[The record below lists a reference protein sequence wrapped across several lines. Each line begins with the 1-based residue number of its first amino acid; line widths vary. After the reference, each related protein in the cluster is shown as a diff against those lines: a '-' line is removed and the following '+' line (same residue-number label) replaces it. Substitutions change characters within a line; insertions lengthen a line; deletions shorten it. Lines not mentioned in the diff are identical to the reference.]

1 MAAGV
6 ACMIFYIL
14 SALYSVTPALIKFG
28 NLLFYVGIAALIV
41 GVAVRLM
48 RQNPTA

>member
-14 SALYSVTPALIKFG
+14 IALYSVTPDLRKFG
-28 NLLFYVGIAALIV
+28 SVLFYVGIAAILIGLV
-41 GVAVRLM
+41 VRLS
-48 RQNPTA
+48 RRSPSA